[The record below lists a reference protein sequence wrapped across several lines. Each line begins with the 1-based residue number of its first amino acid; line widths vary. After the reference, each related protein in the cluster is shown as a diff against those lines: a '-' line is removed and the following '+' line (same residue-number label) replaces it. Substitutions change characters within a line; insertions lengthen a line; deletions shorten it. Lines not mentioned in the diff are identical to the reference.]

1 MSTSLKEL
9 IFAGIAF
16 TVSYSIAIATNLD
29 IVIDAVLLAFII
41 QWILFIPAYL
51 LQTEKFYDISGSITY
66 ISVVSYCF
74 FNNHD
79 SENLNIGNVILSMI
93 IIVWAL
99 RLGSFLFIRIKK
111 AGEDIRFRE
120 IKKSPTR
127 FFMTWT
133 LQGMWVS
140 MCLLCVLTALSSNSG
155 IIMNN
160 VFYIGLLIFVIGFI
174 IEVIADHQKTVFRK
188 NIDNKDKFISNGL
201 WAYSRHP
208 NYFGEILLWL
218 GIAVMSFSSL
228 EGFQYFTLISPI
240 FVYILLVYISGIRML
255 ENQANKK
262 WGHLDSYKEY
272 LKNTPRLFFRIFG

>member
-1 MSTSLKEL
+1 MNASLKEL

-16 TVSYSIAIATNLD
+16 TVTYSIAIATNLD
-29 IVIDAVLLAFII
+29 IVINAVLLAFII

-51 LQTEKFYDISGSITY
+51 LQTEKFFDISGSITY

-74 FNNHD
+74 FNNYD
-79 SENLNIGNVILSMI
+79 LENLNIGNVILSII

-140 MCLLCVLTALSSNSG
+140 LCSACALAGIAKG
-155 IIMNN
+155 IIINSYFYFGLA
-160 VFYIGLLIFVIGFI
+160 VFLIGFI
-174 IEVIADHQKTVFRK
+174 IEIIADNQKTKFRS
-188 NIDNKDKFISNGL
+188 DPENKDKFIDSGL
-201 WAYSRHP
+201 WKFSRHP
-208 NYFGEILLWL
+208 NYMGEILLWS
-218 GIAVMSFSSL
+218 GISIISLSSL
-228 EGFQYFTLISPI
+228 EGMELATLISPL
-240 FVYILLVYISGIRML
+240 FTYLLLVYVSGIRIL
-255 ENQANKK
+255 EHNGDKK
-262 WGHLDSYKEY
+262 WGHLDSYKSY
-272 LKNTPRLFFRIFG
+272 KKNTPRLIGFL

>member
-1 MSTSLKEL
+1 MNTSLKEL

-16 TVSYSIAIATNLD
+16 TVTYSIAIATNLD

-51 LQTEKFYDISGSITY
+51 LQTEKFFDISGSITY

-74 FNNHD
+74 FNNYD
-79 SENLNIGNVILSMI
+79 IENLNIGNVILSII

-120 IKKSPTR
+120 IKKSPAR

-140 MCLLCVLTALSSNSG
+140 LCSACALAGIAKG
-155 IIMNN
+155 IIINN
-160 VFYIGLLIFVIGFI
+160 YFYFGLAVFLIGFI
-174 IEVIADHQKTVFRK
+174 IEIIADNQKTKFRS
-188 NIDNKDKFISNGL
+188 NPENKDKFIDSGL
-201 WAYSRHP
+201 WKFSRHP
-208 NYFGEILLWL
+208 NYVGEILLWL
-218 GIAVMSFSSL
+218 GISIISLSSL
-228 EGFQYFTLISPI
+228 EGLELATLISP
-240 FVYILLVYISGIRML
+240 FFTYLLLVYVSGIRIL
-255 ENQANKK
+255 EYNGDKK
-262 WGHLDSYKEY
+262 WGHLESYKIY
-272 LKNTPRLFFRIFG
+272 KRNTPRLIGFL

>member
-1 MSTSLKEL
+1 MNTSLKEL

-16 TVSYSIAIATNLD
+16 TVTYSIAIATNLD

-51 LQTEKFYDISGSITY
+51 LQTEKFFDISGSITY

-74 FNNHD
+74 FNNYD
-79 SENLNIGNVILSMI
+79 LENLNIGNVILSII

-140 MCLLCVLTALSSNSG
+140 LCSACALAGIAKG
-155 IIMNN
+155 IIINSY
-160 VFYIGLLIFVIGFI
+160 FYIGLTVFFIGFI
-174 IEVIADHQKTVFRK
+174 IEIIADNQKTKFRS
-188 NIDNKDKFISNGL
+188 NPENKDKFIDSGL
-201 WAYSRHP
+201 WKFSRHP
-208 NYFGEILLWL
+208 NYMGEILLWS
-218 GIAVMSFSSL
+218 GISIISLSSL
-228 EGFQYFTLISPI
+228 EGMELATLISPL
-240 FVYILLVYISGIRML
+240 FTYLLLVYVSGIRIL
-255 ENQANKK
+255 EHNGDKK
-262 WGHLDSYKEY
+262 WGHLDSYKSY
-272 LKNTPRLFFRIFG
+272 KKNTPRLIGFL

>member
-1 MSTSLKEL
+1 MNTSLKEL

-16 TVSYSIAIATNLD
+16 TVTYSIAIATNLD

-51 LQTEKFYDISGSITY
+51 LQTEKFFDISGSITY

-74 FNNHD
+74 FNNYD
-79 SENLNIGNVILSMI
+79 LENLNIGNVILSII

-140 MCLLCVLTALSSNSG
+140 LCSACALAGIAKGVIINSY
-155 IIMNN
+155 
-160 VFYIGLLIFVIGFI
+160 FYIGLTVFFIGFI
-174 IEVIADHQKTVFRK
+174 IEIIADNQKTKFRS
-188 NIDNKDKFISNGL
+188 NPENKDKFIDSGL
-201 WAYSRHP
+201 WKFSRHP
-208 NYFGEILLWL
+208 NYLGEILLWL
-218 GIAVMSFSSL
+218 GISIISFSSL
-228 EGFQYFTLISPI
+228 EGLELATLISP
-240 FVYILLVYISGIRML
+240 FFTYLLLVYVSGIRIL
-255 ENQANKK
+255 EYNGEKK
-262 WGHLDSYKEY
+262 WGHLDSYKSYKE
-272 LKNTPRLFFRIFG
+272 NTPRLIGFL

>member
-74 FNNHD
+74 FNNYD
-79 SENLNIGNVILSMI
+79 SENLNTGNVILSMI

-140 MCLLCVLTALSSNSG
+140 LCSACALTGIAKG
-155 IIMNN
+155 IIINN
-160 VFYIGLLIFVIGFI
+160 YFYFGLAVFLIGFI
-174 IEVIADHQKTVFRK
+174 VEIIADNQKTKFRS
-188 NIDNKDKFISNGL
+188 NPENKDKFINSGL
-201 WAYSRHP
+201 WKFSRHP
-208 NYFGEILLWL
+208 NYMGEILLWL
-218 GIAVMSFSSL
+218 GISIISLSSL
-228 EGFQYFTLISPI
+228 EDFELVTLISPL
-240 FVYILLVYISGIRML
+240 FTYLLLVYVSGIRIL
-255 ENQANKK
+255 EYNGDKK

-272 LKNTPRLFFRIFG
+272 KKNTPRLIGYL